1 MGVAEVDQRRTK
13 CNLGNTHGQLRR
25 LRALARA
32 QQSPANVAMRFQ
44 LGIAP
49 PFSFEV
55 GCAANSGLR
64 HHIPPFDT
72 AGLLYAIG

>member
-13 CNLGNTHGQLRR
+13 RNLGNTHGQPHR
-25 LRALARA
+25 LRVLARA

-44 LGIAP
+44 IGIAP
-49 PFSFEV
+49 AFPFEV
-55 GCAANSGLR
+55 SCAANNGLR
-64 HHIPPFDT
+64 RHIPPFDT